1 MSHQPCRM
9 DQVEFPTADPAL
21 VALAAELGV
30 IRSHALR
37 IQGLELSL
45 EGATPDLAIM
55 VWERLR
61 AMLLASW
68 RDAQSE
74 GLGLQR
80 RVGVRDRSFGRMSD
94 LPPPSQLD
102 GDREALTMLGKLRG
116 LLEVFLCLTVARI
129 RCGAPSAVPAFAR
142 GALERYAS
150 QLDGAIRGRGAELV
164 SQWRTERGLDF
175 ELFLVCVRPGP
186 EGLLVQAAIGRA
198 I

>member
-1 MSHQPCRM
+1 MSHQPCRL

-21 VALAAELGV
+21 VALAAEQEV

-68 RDAQSE
+68 RDARSE
-74 GLGLQR
+74 GLALQQR
-80 RVGVRDRSFGRMSD
+80 MGTRDQSFGRAPE
-94 LPPPSQLD
+94 LPLPSQLD

-116 LLEVFLCLTVARI
+116 SLEVFLCLTVARI
-129 RCGAPSAVPAFAR
+129 RCGAPSAVPALAR
-142 GALERYAS
+142 GALDRYAS
-150 QLDGAIRGRGAELV
+150 QLDVAIRERGAALV

-186 EGLLVQAAIGRA
+186 EGLVVQAAIGRP

>member
-1 MSHQPCRM
+1 MAHQPCRV

-21 VALAAELGV
+21 VALAAELEV
-30 IRSHALR
+30 IRSHVLR
-37 IQGLELSL
+37 IQGLALSL

-68 RDAQSE
+68 RDARSE
-74 GLGLQR
+74 GLALQQR
-80 RVGVRDRSFGRMSD
+80 MDARDQSFGRAPE
-94 LPPPSQLD
+94 LPLPSQLD
-102 GDREALTMLGKLRG
+102 DDREALTMLGKLRG

-129 RCGAPSAVPAFAR
+129 RCGAPSAVPAIAR

-150 QLDGAIRGRGAELV
+150 QLDGAICGRAAELV
-164 SQWRTERGLDF
+164 SQWRADRNLDF

-186 EGLLVQAAIGRA
+186 EGLVVRAAIGRPL
-198 I
+198 

>member
-1 MSHQPCRM
+1 MSHQPCRL

-21 VALAAELGV
+21 VALAAEQEV

-61 AMLLASW
+61 ALLLASW
-68 RDAQSE
+68 RDARSE
-74 GLGLQR
+74 GLALQQR
-80 RVGVRDRSFGRMSD
+80 MGTRDQSFGRAPE
-94 LPPPSQLD
+94 LPLPSQLD

-116 LLEVFLCLTVARI
+116 SLEVFLCLTVARI
-129 RCGAPSAVPAFAR
+129 RCGAPSAVPALAR
-142 GALERYAS
+142 GALDRYAS
-150 QLDGAIRGRGAELV
+150 QLDVAIRERGAALV

-186 EGLLVQAAIGRA
+186 EGLVVQAAIGRP

>member
-1 MSHQPCRM
+1 MSHQPCRL

-21 VALAAELGV
+21 VALAAELEV

-37 IQGLELSL
+37 IQGLALSL

-74 GLGLQR
+74 GLALQQR
-80 RVGVRDRSFGRMSD
+80 LGVRDRSFGQLSD
-94 LPPPSQLD
+94 LPPSSQLD

-129 RCGAPSAVPAFAR
+129 RCGVPSAVPAFAR

-164 SQWRTERGLDF
+164 SQWRTARGLDF

-186 EGLLVQAAIGRA
+186 EGLVVQAAIGRP